1 MKEQKAV
8 RERRVNVKK
17 VVIAYFS
24 GTGSTRKVAD
34 CMEEQLTAK
43 GIQVKKLNVAVE
55 AGRDIQSADLLMVL
69 APVYAFRI
77 VSVMEK
83 WVKGLPKTSGTMAAV
98 IAVSGGGE
106 VSPNTACREKCKA
119 LLKRRN
125 YRLVYEDMIVMPSNF
140 GTQAEKRLNL
150 ELIQVLPH
158 KVEKIVTSILS
169 GEKKTIRPK
178 ALDRILA
185 PLGMGEQVGARFFG
199 RFIHASKSCNQ
210 CGGCVRNCPRKN
222 IQMKDG
228 QPVFGFRCVWC
239 MKCIYGCPRKALM
252 PRFLK
257 FCVLN
262 DGYDIRKMS
271 KEAGATKFDKK
282 QPYPDNLAWQGVVD
296 YLKKD

>member
-1 MKEQKAV
+1 MNIRKTIAVFQKQMEDTLKNKAV
-8 RERRVNVKK
+8 LIQFIMFPFLA
-17 VVIAYFS
+17 VIMKNSIKIEGMPENYFVTLFAS
-24 GTGSTRKVAD
+24 
-34 CMEEQLTAK
+34 MY
-43 GIQVKKLNVAVE
+43 
-55 AGRDIQSADLLMVL
+55 L
-69 APVYAFRI
+69 AMAPI
-77 VSVMEK
+77 
-83 WVKGLPKTSGTMAAV
+83 TSMASI